1 MNETNR
7 IRVHDLVFEKSIDF
21 KQIDDAIGRIA
32 KRLNAEL
39 HDRNPL
45 FLSVLNGA
53 FMFSADLFKKLSF
66 PCEISFVK
74 LASYS
79 GTTSTETV
87 RHLIGFDE
95 DIKGRTV
102 VVVEDIIDS
111 GLTMV
116 EIIKQLNEKEA
127 GEIRIATLLM
137 KPEAF
142 KGKYKVDYV
151 GIEIPNDFIV
161 GYGLD
166 YDKHGRNF
174 KDIYKIVE

>member
-1 MNETNR
+1 MSEKNR
-7 IRVHDLVFEKSIDF
+7 VQVHDKVFEKSIEFD
-21 KQIDDAIGRIA
+21 KIDKAIGRIA
-32 KRLNAEL
+32 DKLNNDL
-39 HDRNPL
+39 HDKNPL

-79 GTTSTETV
+79 GTNSTENV

-111 GLTMV
+111 GLTMIEV
-116 EIIKQLNEKEA
+116 MKQLEEKEV
-127 GEIRIATLLM
+127 GEIRIATLLF

-142 KGKYKVDYV
+142 KGNYKVHYV
-151 GIEIPNDFIV
+151 GMEIPNDFIV

-166 YDKHGRNF
+166 YNKHGRNF

>member
-1 MNETNR
+1 MIEGNSVK
-7 IRVHDLVFEKSIDF
+7 VHDKVFEKSIDF
-21 KQIDDAIGRIA
+21 SELDSAIQRIA
-32 KRLNAEL
+32 DQMNEEISDK
-39 HDRNPL
+39 NPL

-53 FMFSADLFKKLSF
+53 FMFSADLFKKLNF

-79 GTTSTETV
+79 GTQSTETV

-95 DIKGRTV
+95 DIEGRTV

-116 EIIKQLNEKEA
+116 EIMKQLKQKNA

-137 KPEAF
+137 KPDSF
-142 KGKYKVDYV
+142 KGNYKVDYI